1 MGSDRR
7 APCSR
12 WRIGRWAE
20 TMSVMDEMRRG
31 DGDSS
36 DGLIERAL
44 AAGAGAAAV
53 LRPGQVVTAQWV
65 RWKCLY
71 GCGEAG
77 RCLTCPP
84 YSPTPEQTR
93 RLLDEYVTILLLR
106 FDVHPERSEWVR
118 AAGWVLET
126 ALRLE
131 RELFLEGHH
140 KVFAVAGGRPCE
152 LKGACGAPDTCASNE
167 RLRPGP
173 AGCGIDIFATSA
185 NAGWTL
191 EVVPAAD
198 EPYHRYALVLVD

>member
-1 MGSDRR
+1 
-7 APCSR
+7 
-12 WRIGRWAE
+12 
-20 TMSVMDEMRRG
+20 MDEMWRRG
-31 DGDSS
+31 GDSP
-36 DGLIERAL
+36 DALIERAL

-84 YSPTPEQTR
+84 HAPTPEQTR

-118 AAGWVLET
+118 ASAWVLEA

-140 KVFAVAGGRPCE
+140 KAFAVAGGRPCALTE
-152 LKGACGAPDTCASNE
+152 ACGAPETCAYNE

-185 NAGWTL
+185 SAGWPL